1 MGELPQ
7 SLEASGAQ
15 YEKDNNENFLNAV
28 DAIRKLKHM
37 GVPVIPNAEYRREM
51 QDRVLVALDA
61 LGNDEEKLRA
71 CLEGLGI
78 REVKEEQ

>member
-7 SLEASGAQ
+7 SLESSGAQ

-28 DAIRKLKHM
+28 DAIRKFKNI
-37 GVPVIPNAEYRREM
+37 GVPVIPSAKHRREM
-51 QDRVLVALDA
+51 QDRVLVALEA